1 MNWVKGLTFAL
12 PITSLLVFSSM
23 AQAYNVRLHGALVA
37 EPCVIA
43 QGDESVQMNFDPV
56 FANYLY
62 INKRTPSQ
70 KFNIRLSQ
78 CDLSLSKI
86 VMIVFSGAENPNLKG
101 LLAVNCGSMASGIAI
116 GLENQAGQPLALNK
130 EGQIYPL
137 DSGSNVLMFQAYV
150 QGEPEAIAKRTIAGG
165 PFSAVATFRLEYE

>member
-78 CDLSLSKI
+78 CDLC
-86 VMIVFSGAENPNLKG
+86 
-101 LLAVNCGSMASGIAI
+101 LLYTSPSPRDRG
-116 GLENQAGQPLALNK
+116 
-130 EGQIYPL
+130 
-137 DSGSNVLMFQAYV
+137 
-150 QGEPEAIAKRTIAGG
+150 
-165 PFSAVATFRLEYE
+165 